1 MIDRITQRTTRL
13 ALFVLGLLSGSAFTS
28 ACAADIVSRLD
39 AGGGLTVEVG
49 EQRGRTF
56 NANYGFVKVSNFEP
70 KVLFQGRPVV
80 IGAGASGNPLWDA
93 WVIRSPAG
101 PAVLAV
107 NREVFLVTL
116 RNGQPHAE
124 LIANAKA
131 DAATIQALD
140 GKGGQPEAVTTVYQ
154 RNDVKDTRELP
165 GDRLYLI
172 SGSAVLDGRTL
183 RTSRLAISSAESR
196 RQRGEYNPEPGKALL
211 LSPRKSRTALFARGD
226 QNRVALV
233 VVDLGSGEVTQH
245 LPIDRDQTYLGELD
259 YYADA
264 TWAARYFEW
273 SSSGGGEVLSL
284 RRNAA
289 AIPKIGW
296 HLTSGN
302 TLDHRYRLLAVE
314 TSMFDTFLAYT
325 MAQHGAVMDGESTR
339 DNFGRT
345 ANIRIGSRT
354 LTVRWS
360 RFESPPNFGHLEVSV
375 NQYKLRAPLLNELD
389 FPELIAS
396 LANGFNRELASGK
409 HQQLIQKD

>member
-1 MIDRITQRTTRL
+1 M
-13 ALFVLGLLSGSAFTS
+13 A
-28 ACAADIVSRLD
+28 
-39 AGGGLTVEVG
+39 
-49 EQRGRTF
+49 
-56 NANYGFVKVSNFEP
+56 P
-70 KVLFQGRPVV
+70 
-80 IGAGASGNPLWDA
+80 
-93 WVIRSPAG
+93 
-101 PAVLAV
+101 
-107 NREVFLVTL
+107 
-116 RNGQPHAE
+116 
-124 LIANAKA
+124 
-131 DAATIQALD
+131 
-140 GKGGQPEAVTTVYQ
+140 
-154 RNDVKDTRELP
+154 
-165 GDRLYLI
+165 
-172 SGSAVLDGRTL
+172 
-183 RTSRLAISSAESR
+183 
-196 RQRGEYNPEPGKALL
+196 
-211 LSPRKSRTALFARGD
+211 
-226 QNRVALV
+226 V

-375 NQYKLRAPLLNELD
+375 NQYKLRAPLPQRAGLPGTHRQPCQRLQSRAG
-389 FPELIAS
+389 FRQAPATHPEGLGWTSHSRFFTTQHRRLPA
-396 LANGFNRELASGK
+396 
-409 HQQLIQKD
+409 

>member
-1 MIDRITQRTTRL
+1 M
-13 ALFVLGLLSGSAFTS
+13 
-28 ACAADIVSRLD
+28 
-39 AGGGLTVEVG
+39 
-49 EQRGRTF
+49 
-56 NANYGFVKVSNFEP
+56 
-70 KVLFQGRPVV
+70 
-80 IGAGASGNPLWDA
+80 
-93 WVIRSPAG
+93 
-101 PAVLAV
+101 
-107 NREVFLVTL
+107 
-116 RNGQPHAE
+116 
-124 LIANAKA
+124 
-131 DAATIQALD
+131 QA
-140 GKGGQPEAVTTVYQ
+140 
-154 RNDVKDTRELP
+154 
-165 GDRLYLI
+165 I
-172 SGSAVLDGRTL
+172 
-183 RTSRLAISSAESR
+183 RLAISSAESR

-245 LPIDRDQTYLGELD
+245 LPIDRDLTYLGELD